1 MTGFKARIAE
11 RWPEREA
18 LSSCSYLP
26 AFEVAAV
33 CDYFLSD
40 DEEAAA
46 GDAVGVDVAVAGA
59 LLPEELESVL
69 DLESPDLESPD
80 FESPDFEPM
89 VLDPDPL
96 LSPED
101 FGLALP

>member
-1 MTGFKARIAE
+1 MAGARSIIFLL
-11 RWPEREA
+11 
-18 LSSCSYLP
+18 LSSGLRGCGGLR
-26 AFEVAAV
+26 
-33 CDYFLSD
+33 YFLSD

-46 GDAVGVDVAVAGA
+46 GAAVGVDVAVAGA

-69 DLESPDLESPD
+69 DFESPD
-80 FESPDFEPM
+80 FESPGFESPDFEPL

-96 LSPED
+96 LSPLAD

>member
-1 MTGFKARIAE
+1 
-11 RWPEREA
+11 
-18 LSSCSYLP
+18 
-26 AFEVAAV
+26 
-33 CDYFLSD
+33 LSD
-40 DEEAAA
+40 DEEAAGA
-46 GDAVGVDVAVAGA
+46 AVGVDGAVAGE

-69 DLESPDLESPD
+69 DFEADFESPD
-80 FESPDFEPM
+80 FESPDLESL

>member
-1 MTGFKARIAE
+1 M
-11 RWPEREA
+11 
-18 LSSCSYLP
+18 
-26 AFEVAAV
+26 
-33 CDYFLSD
+33 SD

-46 GDAVGVDVAVAGA
+46 GAAVGVDGAVAGE

-69 DLESPDLESPD
+69 DFEAPDLESPD
-80 FESPDFEPM
+80 FESPDLESL

>member
-1 MTGFKARIAE
+1 M
-11 RWPEREA
+11 
-18 LSSCSYLP
+18 
-26 AFEVAAV
+26 
-33 CDYFLSD
+33 SD

-46 GDAVGVDVAVAGA
+46 GDAVGVDAAVAGA

-69 DLESPDLESPD
+69 DFESPD
-80 FESPDFEPM
+80 FESPDFESLDFESPDLEPL